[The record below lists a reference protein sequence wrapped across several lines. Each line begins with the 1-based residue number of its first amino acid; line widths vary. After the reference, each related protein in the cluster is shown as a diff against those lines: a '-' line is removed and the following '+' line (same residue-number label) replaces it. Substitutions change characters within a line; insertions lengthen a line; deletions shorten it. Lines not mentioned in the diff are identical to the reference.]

1 MCFREGKLVYAQM
14 GTEDGSLPLVLRKVG
29 KLNDQQAQ
37 ALKQRPESANDKA
50 LGLLLINAG
59 YVTQADILQS
69 IKQNTLDITFRLFSW
84 VEGLFNF

>member
-59 YVTQADILQS
+59 YVTQADICKAS
-69 IKQNTLDITFRLFSW
+69 NKIRSTLPFDSFHGSRVF
-84 VEGLFNF
+84 